1 MEEYDERADEL
12 EGEAE
17 RLEHESKRVG
27 ESIEETR
34 NEWEAKQSA
43 SDAPGAVDAE
53 SAGPHNNDA
62 EDPAT
67 GRNYGQE
74 ERTEEFD
81 AAEREDAES
90 DDSG

>member
-1 MEEYDERADEL
+1 MEEYDERADAL
-12 EGEAE
+12 EREAD
-17 RLEHESKRVG
+17 RLEHETKRVG
-27 ESIEETR
+27 EKIGETR

-53 SAGPHNNDA
+53 SAGPHNIDE

-67 GRNYGQE
+67 GRSYGQE

-90 DDSG
+90 GDTG